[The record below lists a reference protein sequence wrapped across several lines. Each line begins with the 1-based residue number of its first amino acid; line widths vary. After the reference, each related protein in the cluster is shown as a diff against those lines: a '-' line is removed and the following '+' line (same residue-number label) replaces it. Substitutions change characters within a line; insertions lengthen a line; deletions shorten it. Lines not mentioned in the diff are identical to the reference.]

1 MLFSYL
7 TGFILGV
14 IAVMVVVGGVAIIIN
29 KEVDKIDKN
38 DKRD

>member
-7 TGFILGV
+7 TGFIFGV

-29 KEVDKIDKN
+29 KEVDKLDKKDKN
-38 DKRD
+38 D